1 MPQFRFTALSAF
13 EFFAAIE
20 RYHTIQNPTSAEKL
34 DLLGDYCRIG
44 NGTRILD
51 VGCGKAW
58 LLRRWASR
66 WAIRAVGLELIPAFA
81 AEARAQAIAQGV
93 DERIQIVEG
102 PALTYAAAPSSFDVV
117 LCIGASF
124 ALGDFESALPWMARY
139 ARPGGIVAI
148 GEPFARELPFPES
161 TRAQFGAMER
171 SLAATVERLK
181 SHKLSPIGLIEAS
194 VDDWD
199 RYECL
204 HWRAAHDWAAEN
216 PDHPDR
222 AQMIDGKDMAQYL
235 EFDRLYVGWAIF
247 VAVNAQP

>member
-1 MPQFRFTALSAF
+1 MQFRFTKLTPF
-13 EFFAAIE
+13 EFFATIE
-20 RYHTIQNPTSAEKL
+20 RYHTIQNPTSVEKL
-34 DLLGDYCRIG
+34 DLLGEYCRIG
-44 NGTRILD
+44 DGVSILD

-66 WAIRAVGLELIPAFA
+66 WAIRAVGLEINPAFA
-81 AEARAQAIAQGV
+81 AEARAQSVAQGV
-93 DERIQIVEG
+93 DRRIQIVEG
-102 PALTYAAAPSSFDVV
+102 PALAYPAQPSSFDVV

-124 ALGDFESALPWMARY
+124 ALGDFERALPWMARH

-148 GEPFARELPFPES
+148 GEPFARELPFPEP
-161 TRAQFGAMER
+161 TRALYGTMER

-181 SHKLSPIGLIEAS
+181 AHKLSPIGLIEAS

-204 HWRAAHDWAAEN
+204 HWQAAHAWAAEN

-222 AQMIDGKDMAQYL
+222 ARMIDGKDMAHYL
-235 EFDRLYVGWAIF
+235 EFGRRYLGWAIF
-247 VAVNAQP
+247 VAINAQP